1 MRAGPAGA
9 PDPAPVRVAVVGVGH
24 LGRHHARIAA
34 SLPGVALTG
43 VHDHHEGRAEQVA
56 REHGL
61 RVLAGPE
68 ETAESADAVVIATP
82 TTTHARLAGFF
93 LERGLDVLVE
103 KPIASTVEEADA
115 LIAVARRHGRV
126 FAVGHVERHNPAVA
140 VALATVA
147 EPLFIE
153 AHRLGVFQ
161 PRGLDVDVV
170 HDLMIHDLQLVASW
184 VGRPV
189 REVRAAGAPVLTPR
203 LDIAQARIEFE
214 GGCVANLTASRVSAE
229 KMRKLRVFGGDV
241 YCSVDMDGR
250 SASASRLIRDAG
262 PTRLETLPVTVPEGD
277 PLGLEIADFL
287 AAVRE
292 RREPLVN
299 GEAGREALR
308 LARRVS
314 DAAEEHRRATGTT
327 ERSGP

>member
-1 MRAGPAGA
+1 
-9 PDPAPVRVAVVGVGH
+9 VAVVGVGH

-34 SLPGVALTG
+34 GQPGVAVTG

-61 RVLAGPE
+61 RVFSDPGEA
-68 ETAESADAVVIATP
+68 AESADAVVIATP

-103 KPIASTVEEADA
+103 KPIASTVEEADSMIA
-115 LIAVARRHGRV
+115 LARRHGRV
-126 FAVGHVERHNPAVA
+126 LAVGHIERHNPAVG
-140 VALATVA
+140 VALAAVA
-147 EPLFIE
+147 APLFIE
-153 AHRLGVFQ
+153 AQRLGVFQ

-170 HDLMIHDLQLVASW
+170 HDLMIHDLQLVAAW

-189 REVRAAGAPVLTPR
+189 RDLRAAGAPVLTPR

-214 GGCVANLTASRVSAE
+214 GGCIANLTASRVSAE
-229 KMRKLRVFGGDV
+229 KMRRLRVFGGDV

-250 SASASRLIRDAG
+250 SAAASRLLRDGG
-262 PTRLETLPVTVPEGD
+262 PPRLEPLSVPVPDGD
-277 PLGLEIADFL
+277 PLELEIADFL

-314 DAAEEHRRATGTT
+314 DAAERHRLEAGIGRA
-327 ERSGP
+327 